1 MGRLKPCYGLGEG
14 EGDIDACTLVFLL
27 SIGRYEIRLEGGP
40 NKETLVVVV
49 GMTSVCS
56 ESRPRPRADFIV
68 FTVFLLVSGQKKRKN
83 IGKNQ
88 HYNQKARAF
97 LFFFPGQK
105 KERGKGV
112 ATIERYCTWVLFSA
126 HTATGSCA
134 VVGAVTVLSSI
145 GRLGLLRFPTD
156 SST

>member
-56 ESRPRPRADFIV
+56 ESRLRPRADFIV

-83 IGKNQ
+83 LGKNQ
-88 HYNQKARAF
+88 H
-97 LFFFPGQK
+97 
-105 KERGKGV
+105 
-112 ATIERYCTWVLFSA
+112 
-126 HTATGSCA
+126 
-134 VVGAVTVLSSI
+134 
-145 GRLGLLRFPTD
+145 
-156 SST
+156 

>member
-56 ESRPRPRADFIV
+56 ESRLRPRADFIV
-68 FTVFLLVSGQKKRKN
+68 FTVFLSRFQDRRSEKILEKINIKIKRLVPFFSFFLVKRKS
-83 IGKNQ
+83 G
-88 HYNQKARAF
+88 A
-97 LFFFPGQK
+97 
-105 KERGKGV
+105 KGWPPLRD
-112 ATIERYCTWVLFSA
+112 TVLGYYSVL
-126 HTATGSCA
+126 TQPPA
-134 VVGAVTVLSSI
+134 VVRLSVP
-145 GRLGLLRFPTD
+145 LQY
-156 SST
+156 